1 MTLLKVEIGV
11 PMKQNYSDKI
21 VANKQLITGENK
33 NIHF

>member
-1 MTLLKVEIGV
+1 MTLLKVKIGV
-11 PMKQNYSDKI
+11 PMKQNYIDKN